1 MLALCV
7 RPDAPKPLKIPPR
20 NRTARN
26 MWNAISVRKRTA
38 AVAFAFCIKL
48 VCALALQTPATNAD
62 LNPSSWVKEA
72 GSPKRRGAPS
82 YSAAGRVAAASGGR
96 RRWQRG
102 SSKVLA
108 LDDGNDADADDDAD
122 DDAWTDASDGSMPVA
137 GPTARQG
144 PAAVGL
150 RLEEAKRRDERSRQL
165 AASAMGI
172 GVCACVRAWL

>member
-1 MLALCV
+1 MCL
-7 RPDAPKPLKIPPR
+7 R
-20 NRTARN
+20 
-26 MWNAISVRKRTA
+26 
-38 AVAFAFCIKL
+38 
-48 VCALALQTPATNAD
+48 ALQTPATNAD
-62 LNPSSWVKEA
+62 LNPTSWVKET

-122 DDAWTDASDGSMPVA
+122 DDAWTDASDGSTPAASSSV
-137 GPTARQG
+137 RQG
-144 PAAVGL
+144 SVAVAL
-150 RLEEAKRRDERSRQL
+150 RQEEAKRRDERSRQL

-172 GVCACVRAWL
+172 GA